1 MDGLIGGVCEKIQI
15 GRFQFAVDKP
25 HAGSRR
31 REGYV
36 WLHQLIERA
45 AELRIRREKVAPR
58 IRLTKKLCGNLLDP
72 RRIGFGLLEPWSKR
86 RHFPRG
92 DDHPP
97 RPCVRFDLAIG
108 RERQALNTGKNQY
121 RIRNPDPLDCLG
133 VDEIKIEPG
142 VENLRKD
149 RKSTRLN
156 SSHGYISYAVFC
168 LKKKIQLVSVRLVAA
183 LVCVVFTMVGSSGR

>member
-1 MDGLIGGVCEKIQI
+1 MDGLIGGICEKIQI

-31 REGYV
+31 REGYL
-36 WLHQLIERA
+36 WLHQLIERTT
-45 AELRIRREKVAPR
+45 EFRIRREKVAPR
-58 IRLTKKLCGNLLDP
+58 IRLTKKLFGNLPDP
-72 RRIGFGLLEPWSKR
+72 RRIGFGLLQPRSKR

-92 DDHPP
+92 DDSSP
-97 RPCVRFDLAIG
+97 RPCVQFDLAIG

-142 VENLRKD
+142 VENLRNGLA
-149 RKSTRLN
+149 T
-156 SSHGYISYAVFC
+156 
-168 LKKKIQLVSVRLVAA
+168 
-183 LVCVVFTMVGSSGR
+183 